1 MFLHNSTHLT
11 AVLQQPLDT
20 FVGSGRCRAVQR
32 SPEAVVLLVDG
43 GPVLQQDL
51 QRVGHLV
58 GGGQVQGGV
67 VVLVLVIHGS
77 LVHLQEVFHHVSV
90 AIGSRHVEWSLL
102 VLVLV
107 VNISSV
113 INQDPH
119 SLQETILA
127 GNMERSVVLTWI
139 KI

>member
-1 MFLHNSTHLT
+1 MFLHNSTHLA

-58 GGGQVQGGV
+58 GGGQVEGGV
-67 VVLVLVIHGS
+67 VVLVLVIDGS
-77 LVHLQEVFHHVSV
+77 LVHLQQVFHHVS
-90 AIGSRHVEWSLL
+90 GTGGCRHVERSLL
-102 VLVLV
+102 VLILV
-107 VNISSV
+107 VDVSPV
-113 INQDPH
+113 VYQDLH

-127 GNMERSVVLTWI
+127 GNVERSVVLG
-139 KI
+139 